1 MYGMV
6 NRAIEDLVC
15 EKFGEEAWKQVK
27 AASGVDVDLFVRNE
41 TYPDDVTY
49 RLVAGASRVLG
60 VNAGIVLE
68 TFGEHWIVSTARDGY
83 GELLDAAG
91 KTVPEFLQ
99 NLPNFHTR
107 VVLIFPKLNPPKF
120 VCSDVEHESLH
131 LHYWSH
137 RPGLAPMVVG
147 MMRGL
152 GKMFA
157 TDVHTDMVLDRATGA
172 DHDEF
177 IVHWGSAA
185 RARIGQIAVD
195 AEAAAA

>member
-15 EKFGEEAWKQVK
+15 EKFGEEAWEQIK
-27 AASGVDVDLFVRNE
+27 AMAGVDVDLFVRNE

-49 RLVAGASRVLG
+49 RLVGAASRVLG
-60 VNAGIVLE
+60 VNAGVVLE

-91 KTVPEFLQ
+91 KTLGEFLM
-99 NLPNFHTR
+99 NLPNFHSR
-107 VVLIFPKLNPPKF
+107 IVLIFPKLNPPKF
-120 VCSDVEHESLH
+120 VCTEVEEESLR
-131 LHYWSH
+131 LHYHSH

-152 GKMFA
+152 GKMFE
-157 TDVHTDMVLDRATGA
+157 TDVVTDMVADRAAGA
-172 DHDEF
+172 EHDEF
-177 IVHWGSAA
+177 IVRWGSAA
-185 RARIGQIAVD
+185 RARTQHLA

>member
-15 EKFGEEAWKQVK
+15 EKFGEEAWEQIK
-27 AASGVDVDLFVRNE
+27 AMAGVDVDLFVRNE

-49 RLVAGASRVLG
+49 RLVGAASRVLG
-60 VNAGIVLE
+60 VNADIVLE

-91 KTVPEFLQ
+91 KTLGEFLV
-99 NLPNFHTR
+99 NLPNFHSR

-120 VCSDVEHESLH
+120 VCTEVEEESLR
-131 LHYWSH
+131 LHYHSH
-137 RPGLAPMVVG
+137 RPGLAPMVMG

-152 GKMFA
+152 GTMFE
-157 TDVHTDMVLDRATGA
+157 TDVVTDMVADRAAGA
-172 DHDEF
+172 EHDEF
-177 IVHWGSAA
+177 IVRWGSAA
-185 RARIGQIAVD
+185 RARTRQLAG
-195 AEAAAA
+195 EAAAA